1 MVSLRGNRFH
11 SSKDMA
17 RGEAKQKQ
25 TNKQTP
31 LSPLPVIFSLL
42 RVWVATSYF
51 KRLPHRLNHGHKLN
65 HNYSIKICRNGHHAL
80 C

>member
-11 SSKDMA
+11 SSEDMA

-31 LSPLPVIFSLL
+31 PPPTPRNFLL
-42 RVWVATSYF
+42 ITRLGGYLLFQKTATQAKSW
-51 KRLPHRLNHGHKLN
+51 
-65 HNYSIKICRNGHHAL
+65 S
-80 C
+80 

>member
-1 MVSLRGNRFH
+1 MVSLRRNRFH
-11 SSKDMA
+11 SSEDMA

-31 LSPLPVIFSLL
+31 LLPVIFTLL
-42 RVWVATSYF
+42 CVWAATSYF

-65 HNYSIKICRNGHHAL
+65 HNYSIKICRSGHHAL